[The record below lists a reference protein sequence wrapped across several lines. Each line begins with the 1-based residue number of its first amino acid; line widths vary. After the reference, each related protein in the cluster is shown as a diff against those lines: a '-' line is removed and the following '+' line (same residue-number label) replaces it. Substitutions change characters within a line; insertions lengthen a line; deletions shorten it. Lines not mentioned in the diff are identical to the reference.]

1 MTRAHAKGRILVIDD
16 DELISKMVGEMLHR
30 IGYLSV
36 ACTKPAD
43 ALRLFSAA
51 SERFDAVIVD
61 EIMPGFRGTDLAAR
75 MLEIKKNIP
84 IILITGHGDMTSLER
99 IRKSG
104 VRATLIKP
112 LQRDWLE
119 HTLDNLLKKKN
130 KELY

>member
-1 MTRAHAKGRILVIDD
+1 MARAHAKGRILVIDD

-51 SERFDAVIVD
+51 SERFDAVIMD
-61 EIMPGFRGTDLAAR
+61 EIMPGLRGTDLAPRILA
-75 MLEIKKNIP
+75 IKEIP

-99 IRKSG
+99 IRTSG